1 MVRVVAFCSDIQ
13 QFHRGRILDE
23 AWCRRFP
30 GTEWLPVFAKLLAPL
45 GLRLTT
51 GDVALQEI
59 AAGSL
64 AVSMVIIIAAEDSR
78 HADQLLQLGAAGG
91 MIICA
96 ESPLFARTFYERI
109 AELGPRYF
117 ARILFQ
123 ATIDSHFPQ
132 TPNTIQTRF
141 PSFSRNL
148 IEHNAP
154 AWADRPL
161 LVMVAGN
168 KYWRTPFNPS
178 FCLTPKKLEAWARG
192 KFGLT
197 QSSIKR
203 LARASQLH
211 DQRLRLIHHFGQ
223 RGMLSLYGSG
233 WDQIYNLPGAWRGRL
248 APVLRRLKPAPCDDK
263 KQTIAGFRFAFAIE
277 NITYP
282 GYHTEKIIDCFAAGV
297 IPIYL
302 GDPLIKQS
310 IPAESFI
317 NLADFPSPSSLGK
330 YLEEFTPEQ
339 AEGMLNAGRNFLK
352 KQGDAYSYEGF
363 AENALAMLKPL
374 LQSQAA

>member
-1 MVRVVAFCSDIQ
+1 MRHVFAYCSDIQ
-13 QFHRGRILDE
+13 QFHEERILNPD
-23 AWCRRFP
+23 WCRRFP
-30 GTEWLPVFAKLLAPL
+30 GTDWMPIFANHLAPL
-45 GLRLTT
+45 GHRLTT
-51 GDVALQEI
+51 GDVAIREI
-59 AAGSL
+59 TAGSL
-64 AVSMVIIIAAEDSR
+64 DARGVIVIAQEDST
-78 HADQLLQLGAAGG
+78 HADQLLNLGAIGG
-91 MIICA
+91 MVICG

-117 ARILFQ
+117 ARVLFQ

-132 TPNTIQTRF
+132 TYNTIQTRF

-148 IEHNAP
+148 TEHNAP

-168 KYWRTPFNPS
+168 KYWRTPFAHS
-178 FCLTPKKLEAWARG
+178 FCLAPKKFEAWFRG

-211 DQRLRLIHHFGQ
+211 DQRLKLIHHFGQ

-233 WDQIYNLPGAWRGRL
+233 WDQVYNLPGAWRGRL
-248 APVLRRLKPAPCDDK
+248 TPVLKRLKPAPCDDK

-302 GDPLIKQS
+302 GDPLITQS
-310 IPAESFI
+310 IPAECFI
-317 NLADFPSPSSLGK
+317 NLAEFPSPAALSTHLEKFTSS
-330 YLEEFTPEQ
+330 Q
-339 AEGMLNAGRNFLK
+339 AEAMLNTGRNFLK
-352 KQGDAYSYEGF
+352 KRGDEYSYEGF

-374 LQSQAA
+374 L